1 MKKISLSL
9 IAILIAFYLLPANA
23 FAQINDNDLTVYL
36 TKISEERG
44 HSITKDEYE
53 IYLAEYPQFV
63 LSDFEN
69 IQELEEYMGPVIK
82 SDHSNL
88 NIIYEDLELNEQQLI
103 DILLENGKIIED
115 YIYVDD
121 LYFTVLDSQMEY
133 ELPDPEDIVG
143 DMDDVMKEI
152 DLTDEEI
159 ENLMNHLLS
168 IESELNSPE
177 VGDRLMSIAER
188 MMGID
193 PENPTEEQISDVGNA
208 FEELLSIFKMK
219 AEFYIVYGDTTTPVS
234 MGELMQMEVLDGD
247 YLLIKLFDLNGIL
260 LADLKFTSDDI
271 KEVPENIAEITDI
284 AKEEVN
290 AEKTPVRPQ
299 TIKGGKL
306 PATDSNNL
314 DGALAGAV
322 LFGFG
327 LFLYRR
333 VRTS

>member
-1 MKKISLSL
+1 MKKILLSL
-9 IAILIAFYLLPANA
+9 TAILIACYLLPASA
-23 FAQINDNDLTVYL
+23 FAQINDTDLSVYL

-44 HSITKDEYE
+44 YSITKDEYE

-63 LSDFEN
+63 LSDFES

-82 SDHSNL
+82 SDNSNL
-88 NIIYEDLELNEQQLI
+88 DIIYEDFELNEEQLI
-103 DILLENGKIIED
+103 DILLENGTTIED

-121 LYFTVLDSQMEY
+121 LYFAVVDLQMDY
-133 ELPDPEDIVG
+133 ELPDSEEFVDE
-143 DMDDVMKEI
+143 MDNIMAEI

-177 VGDRLMSIAER
+177 VGERVMFIAER

-193 PENPTEEQISDVGNA
+193 PENPTEEQINEVGNA
-208 FEELLSIFKMK
+208 FEELLAIFKMK
-219 AEFYIVYGDTTTPVS
+219 AEFYIAYGNTTTPVS

-247 YLLIKLFDLNGIL
+247 YLVIKFFDLNGIL
-260 LADLKFTSDDI
+260 LADLKLTSDDI
-271 KEVPENIAEITDI
+271 KEVPKNVAEVTDTV
-284 AKEEVN
+284 KEEVM
-290 AEKTPVRPQ
+290 AENTPVRPQ
-299 TIKGGKL
+299 TVKGGKL
-306 PATDSNNL
+306 PTTDSNNIE
-314 DGALAGAV
+314 GALAGAV